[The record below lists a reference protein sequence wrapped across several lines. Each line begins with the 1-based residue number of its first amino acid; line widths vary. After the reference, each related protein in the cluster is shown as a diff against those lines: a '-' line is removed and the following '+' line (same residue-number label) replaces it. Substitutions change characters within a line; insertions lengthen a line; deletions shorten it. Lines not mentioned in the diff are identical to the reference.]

1 MTIINRRHGGLAAP
15 KVLARRPYGTDVW
28 TDRHPDCIRAPP
40 DSFEAEVIEMHF
52 SSSKAQKCVWRHTR
66 WKLERSLD
74 SVVAIRGQ
82 EGRERGKKETRKGK
96 EGERRRGRK

>member
-1 MTIINRRHGGLAAP
+1 
-15 KVLARRPYGTDVW
+15 
-28 TDRHPDCIRAPP
+28 
-40 DSFEAEVIEMHF
+40 MHF